1 MNLDPM
7 SLTYLTRVGEP
18 APEVRFREEYELSK
32 ANRREAHDQELIEPE
47 RRREAQ
53 LLRERVVMRLGRFLA
68 RP

>member
-7 SLTYLTRVGEP
+7 SLTYLTRVDEP
-18 APEVRFREEYELSK
+18 TPDVRFREEYELSR
-32 ANRREAHDQELIEPE
+32 ANRRKERRPELIEPE